1 MWYAAPARLE
11 ILRILRRSAGGSG
24 CMKKVVLAGCVAA
37 LLLAAGAWLALVKAQ
52 SGDWAFSRT
61 EDGIQA
67 LFLRDPAAADQA
79 PLLRLVCNEEDGVI
93 SINSQ
98 ALTGDAVEKR
108 AERRHQLDLALRSDG
123 HDLVLEGYPSLVPE
137 GSSVS
142 WEVARSGQFLSIL
155 SASDLTI
162 SGPGFKIGRHAGSA
176 LLEFVRACP
185 AVVRAGRDSVAWE
198 SRTSLEN
205 GYRIE
210 IPRGLF
216 RVVQGD
222 RSGRLYRS
230 EGGNATL
237 VVMGGPDAMQQGL
250 EAAIKAGT
258 AGLPALDRVTY
269 RAIGRRSAVVSGY
282 AGDSIVYYKARATC
296 DGANIA
302 YFVLTYDAALRET
315 FDPIVTHMSR
325 SFDATSLPGGKPLCP

>member
-1 MWYAAPARLE
+1 
-11 ILRILRRSAGGSG
+11 
-24 CMKKVVLAGCVAA
+24 MKKAVLAGGVAA
-37 LLLAAGAWLALVKAQ
+37 LLLVAGAWLALVKAQ

-67 LFLRDPAAADQA
+67 LFLRDPTAADQA

-108 AERRHQLDLALRSDG
+108 AERPHQLDLALRSDG
-123 HDLVLEGYPSLVPE
+123 HDLVLEGYPSLAPE
-137 GSSVS
+137 GASVS
-142 WEVARSGQFLSIL
+142 WEVQRSAQFLSIL

-162 SGPGFKIGRHAGSA
+162 SGPGLKIGRRAGNA
-176 LLEFVRACP
+176 LLEFARACP
-185 AVVRAGRDSVAWE
+185 PLVRAGRDNVAWE

-216 RVVQGD
+216 RIVQGD
-222 RSGRLYRS
+222 RFGRLYRS
-230 EGGNATL
+230 HAGTATL

-250 EAAIKAGT
+250 AAAMKAGT
-258 AGLPALDRVTY
+258 AGLPVFDRETY
-269 RAIGRRSAVVSGY
+269 RAIGRQSAVVSGY

-315 FDPIVTHMSR
+315 FDPIVTHMAR

>member
-1 MWYAAPARLE
+1 
-11 ILRILRRSAGGSG
+11 
-24 CMKKVVLAGCVAA
+24 MKKAVLAGSVGV
-37 LLLAAGAWLALVKAQ
+37 LLLMAIVCLALVKSK
-52 SGDWAFSRT
+52 SGDWVFSRT

-79 PLLRLVCNEEDGVI
+79 PLLRLVCDEQDGVI
-93 SINSQ
+93 WINSQ
-98 ALTGDAVEKR
+98 ALTGDAVQKR
-108 AERRHQLDLALRSDG
+108 AEQRHQLDLTLRTDG
-123 HDLVLEGYPSLVPE
+123 HDLVLEGYPTLAPE
-137 GSSVS
+137 GASVS
-142 WEVARSGQFLSIL
+142 WEVQRSGQFLGVL

-162 SGPGFKIGRHAGSA
+162 AGPALKIGRRTGSA

-185 AVVRAGRDSVAWE
+185 PVARAGRDSVAWE

-216 RVVQGD
+216 RIVQGD
-222 RSGRLYRS
+222 RFGRLYRS
-230 EGGNATL
+230 EAGNATL
-237 VVMGGPDAMQQGL
+237 AVMAGPDATQQGL
-250 EAAIKAGT
+250 EAAMKAGT
-258 AGLPALDRVTY
+258 AGLPVLDRETY
-269 RAIGRRSAVVSGY
+269 RSVGRRSAVVSGQV
-282 AGDSIVYYKARATC
+282 GNSIVYYKARATC

-325 SFDATSLPGGKPLCP
+325 SFDATALPGGKPLCP

>member
-1 MWYAAPARLE
+1 
-11 ILRILRRSAGGSG
+11 
-24 CMKKVVLAGCVAA
+24 MKKVVLAGGVAS
-37 LLLAAGAWLALVKAQ
+37 LLLMAGAWLALVKAQ
-52 SGDWAFSRT
+52 SGDWVFSRT

-67 LFLRDPAAADQA
+67 LFLRDPAAGDQA

-98 ALTGDAVEKR
+98 ALLGEAVQKR
-108 AERRHQLDLALRSDG
+108 AERRHQLDLTLSTDG
-123 HDLVLEGYPSLVPE
+123 HDLVLEGYPTLAPE
-137 GSSVS
+137 GASAS
-142 WEVARSGQFLSIL
+142 WEVQRSGQFLSVL

-162 SGPGFKIGRHAGSA
+162 VGPALKIGRRGGGA

-185 AVVRAGRDSVAWE
+185 PVARAGRESAAWE

-216 RVVQGD
+216 RIVQGD
-222 RSGRLYRS
+222 RFGRLYRS
-230 EGGNATL
+230 EAGTATL
-237 VVMGGPDAMQQGL
+237 AVMAGPDAMQQGL
-250 EAAIKAGT
+250 EAAMKAGT
-258 AGLPALDRVTY
+258 AGLPVLDRETY
-269 RAIGRRSAVVSGY
+269 RAIGRRSAVVSGH
-282 AGDSIVYYKARATC
+282 AGDSIVYYKARTTC

-315 FDPIVTHMSR
+315 FDPIVTHMAR
-325 SFDATSLPGGKPLCP
+325 SFDAASLPGGKPLCP

>member
-1 MWYAAPARLE
+1 
-11 ILRILRRSAGGSG
+11 
-24 CMKKVVLAGCVAA
+24 MKKVVLAGGVAS
-37 LLLAAGAWLALVKAQ
+37 LLLVAGAWLALVRAQ
-52 SGDWAFSRT
+52 SGDWVFSRT

-93 SINSQ
+93 WINSQ
-98 ALTGDAVEKR
+98 ALTGEAVEKL
-108 AERRHQLDLALRSDG
+108 AQQRHQLDLTLRADS
-123 HDLVLEGYPSLVPE
+123 HDLVLEGYPSLAPE
-137 GSSVS
+137 GASVS
-142 WEVARSGQFLSIL
+142 WEVPRNGRVLGIL
-155 SASDLTI
+155 STPDLVI
-162 SGPGFKIGRHAGSA
+162 GGPALKIGRRSA
-176 LLEFVRACP
+176 NALAEFVRACP
-185 AVVRAGRDSVAWE
+185 PVARAGRDNMAWE

-216 RVVQGD
+216 RIVQGD
-222 RSGRLYRS
+222 RFGRLYRS
-230 EGGNATL
+230 EAGTATL
-237 VVMGGPDAMQQGL
+237 AVMGGPDAMQQGL
-250 EAAIKAGT
+250 EAAMKAGT
-258 AGLPALDRVTY
+258 AGLPKFDRETY

-302 YFVLTYDAALRET
+302 WFVLTYDAALRET

-325 SFDATSLPGGKPLCP
+325 SFDATSVPGGKPLCP